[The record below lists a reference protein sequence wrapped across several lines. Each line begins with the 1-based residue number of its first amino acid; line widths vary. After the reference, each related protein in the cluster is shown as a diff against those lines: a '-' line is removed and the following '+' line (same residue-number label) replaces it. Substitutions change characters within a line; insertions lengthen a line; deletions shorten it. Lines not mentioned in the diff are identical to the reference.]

1 MLRGV
6 LVNAGFAAE
15 MKKVMILY
23 SRITE
28 SMPQHVLK
36 RLEDA
41 GFVDQSNLMSV
52 QVLVSGH
59 TDLTKLLAQVQEVTP
74 DVIINVGQF
83 GQIVAALKEL
93 PLPI

>member
-1 MLRGV
+1 
-6 LVNAGFAAE
+6 

-23 SRITE
+23 SRIAE

-36 RLEDA
+36 GLEDA

-52 QVLVSGH
+52 QVLVSGN
-59 TDLTKLLAQVQEVTP
+59 TDLTELLAQVQEVAP